1 VDGVSLFHVRGVDQY
16 DTRAV
21 QVEERASALNGGDC
35 FVLLT
40 PKVMYVWKGAGA
52 NDDEQATALSIAKSL
67 QESRSLQEVK
77 EGAEPEAFWSA
88 LGGKAEYPKVR
99 AQAEAEMDPM
109 LYLCSNAT
117 GRFEMEAV
125 FDFSQA
131 DLEEEDV
138 YLLDSHTSIFV
149 WIGKQANDEEKK
161 LALET
166 AQVYLS
172 KQGYPPD
179 TPIVTVPSGSEP
191 NIFTCHF
198 LGWDSSRTKA
208 FIDPYQAKLDAI
220 KASNEVIVVD
230 NKLPTPPPPV
240 MEKYEDGANYTL
252 NYEEL
257 RNKTN
262 DQLPKGVDPKKKET
276 YLSDADFERVLGSPR
291 GEFTKMKAWKQ
302 SQLKKVAGL
311 F

>member
-1 VDGVSLFHVRGVDQY
+1 MGKEPLHFVACFKGKMVVHSGGTASAFKNRQDSDSYDVDGVSLFHVRGVDQY

-40 PKVMYVWKGAGA
+40 PKVMFVWKGAGA
-52 NDDEQATALSIAKSL
+52 NEEEEATALSIAKIL

-99 AQAEAEMDPM
+99 AEAEAEMDPM

-117 GRFEMEAV
+117 GRFEMESI

-166 AQVYLS
+166 AQVD
-172 KQGYPPD
+172 PPLL
-179 TPIVTVPSGSEP
+179 PPPKP
-191 NIFTCHF
+191 N
-198 LGWDSSRTKA
+198 
-208 FIDPYQAKLDAI
+208 
-220 KASNEVIVVD
+220 V
-230 NKLPTPPPPV
+230 TPP
-240 MEKYEDGANYTL
+240 
-252 NYEEL
+252 
-257 RNKTN
+257 
-262 DQLPKGVDPKKKET
+262 
-276 YLSDADFERVLGSPR
+276 SS
-291 GEFTKMKAWKQ
+291 
-302 SQLKKVAGL
+302 
-311 F
+311 